1 MKIISYDYTHLP
13 IPGGGFVTGFLFHPR
28 KEGLLYA
35 RTDIG
40 GAYRFDP
47 AVQRWISLI
56 PHVTMENLSQTSPI
70 ALALD
75 ENHPERLYL
84 ACGESRRPTGE
95 LAISEDY
102 GASFRV
108 LPMPMYIHGNLSG
121 RGTGERLL
129 AEENRL
135 WFASQR
141 DGLWTSP
148 DRGESWTR
156 LDALPETHLTFAARV
171 GGLLLIGSAG
181 VATQRDGL
189 RGAALYVSA
198 NEGRSFQPVPQPE
211 GVRWPGCR
219 MNGLA
224 AQRWSVNGRYLFVT
238 FSGNGPGSYI
248 DALGYSCDSGD
259 AAQGHIIRYPL
270 TAQGL
275 GPMEDISP
283 VTAPDWGYAGIAAS
297 RTTPG
302 LVVASTIC
310 KPSGDSVYLSRDD
323 GATWQEIL
331 HDLSVGSIRF
341 RAPYMRPECN
351 GGHSLIHWLCDLKLN
366 PFDDGECW
374 FTTGTGAFRSFR
386 LTEENGYFTDWSD
399 GIEETVH
406 LNVYSLPA
414 GKTLVLDIVGDLGGF
429 AFTELHT
436 PCPNSFAD
444 ARGNRYITC
453 INADFPDT
461 QPRRIL
467 VTARGNWTGRT
478 KGGLILSDDGGS
490 TWNRLPMPYG
500 LTEEIDAAL
509 RRIEQPNVNPGWA
522 ALSSDGQR
530 MVWSIAEG
538 VNLPVARVVT
548 SPDGG
553 RHWQRAVITGLDGR
567 EKAAGGF
574 KPFSDRMDETVFYGF
589 DDEGGFYVSLD
600 GGARFRQRHAPE
612 GFPRVNLAL
621 IDCADKTEI
630 RAEAGRR
637 GEFLM
642 ALREH
647 GLWRVRYC
655 RETDSF
661 FACRLSAEGD
671 WVYRAG
677 FGLGRPGG
685 DYAREPKAIYMN
697 ARIGG
702 IYGFYRTLDEGK
714 TLERIN
720 TAAQMYG
727 EINSIDGD
735 CRVFGRFYLG
745 TGSSGLLCGTPVG
758 IERRN
763 DSCT

>member
-1 MKIISYDYTHLP
+1 MKNVPYCYSHLP
-13 IPGGGFVTGFLFHPR
+13 IPGGGYVTGLLFHPAE
-28 KEGLLYA
+28 KGLLYA
-35 RTDIG
+35 RTDVG

-47 AVQRWISLI
+47 ASQRWISLI
-56 PHVTMENLSQTSPI
+56 PHVTMEDLSQTSPI
-70 ALALD
+70 ALAVD
-75 ENHPERLYL
+75 PACPARLYL
-84 ACGESRRPTGE
+84 ACGESHRPTGE
-95 LAISEDY
+95 LAVSEDY

-108 LPMPMYIHGNLSG
+108 LPMPVYIHGNLNG

-141 DGLWTSP
+141 DGLWVSP
-148 DRGESWTR
+148 DRGESWAR
-156 LDALPETHLTFAARV
+156 VEALPETHLTFVARA
-171 GGLLLIGSAG
+171 GRLLLVGSAG
-181 VATQRDGL
+181 IATQRDGL

-198 NEGRSFQPVPQPE
+198 DGGRSFQPSSQPE

-219 MNGLA
+219 LSGLA
-224 AQRWSVNGRYLFVT
+224 AQRCSSNGRYLFVT
-238 FSGNGPGSYI
+238 FSGNGPGSYV
-248 DALGYSCDSGD
+248 DEMGYSCDSGD
-259 AAQGHIIRYPL
+259 AAQGHIVRYPL
-270 TAQGL
+270 TETGL
-275 GPMEDISP
+275 GPMEDVSPARLPDHGYSGIS
-283 VTAPDWGYAGIAAS
+283 AS
-297 RTTPG
+297 RNTPG
-302 LVVASTIC
+302 LVIASTIC
-310 KPSGDSVYLSRDD
+310 KKSGDSVYLSRDD

-331 HDLSVGSIRF
+331 HDLSVGCIRF

-351 GGHSLIHWLCDLKLN
+351 GGRSIIHWLSDLQLN
-366 PFDDGECW
+366 PFDDEECW
-374 FTTGTGAFRSFR
+374 FTTGTGVFRSCR
-386 LTEENGYFTDWSD
+386 LTQDSRCFTDWSD

-406 LNVYSLPA
+406 LNVYSMPA
-414 GKTLVLDIVGDLGGF
+414 GDTLVLDIVGDLGGF
-429 AFTELHT
+429 AFTNLHA

-444 ARGNRYITC
+444 GQGNRYITC

-461 QPRRIL
+461 QPQRIL
-467 VTARGNWTGRT
+467 VTARGSWRGETQ
-478 KGGLILSDDGGS
+478 GGLILSGDGGH
-490 TWNRLPMPYG
+490 TWRRLPMPYG
-500 LTEEIDAAL
+500 LTEEIDGAL
-509 RRIEQPNVNPGWA
+509 HRIEQPNVNPGWA
-522 ALSSDGQR
+522 ALSAGGQR

-538 VNLPVARVVT
+538 VSLPAGRVVM
-548 SPDGG
+548 SPNGG
-553 RHWQRAVITGLDGR
+553 LHWQRAVITGLDGR

-574 KPFSDRMDETVFYGF
+574 KPFADRMDETVFYGF
-589 DDEGGFYVSLD
+589 DDAGGCYVSLD
-600 GGARFRQRHAPE
+600 GGAHFRQRPAPD
-612 GFPRVNLAL
+612 GFPQVNLAL

-661 FACRLSAEGD
+661 SACRLSGEGD

-685 DYAREPKAIYMN
+685 DYARENKAIYMN
-697 ARIGG
+697 ARVGG
-702 IYGFYRTLDEGK
+702 VYGFYRTLDECQ

-735 CRVFGRFYLG
+735 CRTFGRFYLG
-745 TGSSGLLCGTPVG
+745 TGSSGLLCGTPVTH
-758 IERRN
+758 ERRN